1 MYVAKLLQQ
10 HRSASGSSTPGRANS
25 FASRTTSH
33 TLGRKT
39 STDSY
44 GSYSA
49 AEKKT
54 FSPPPP
60 QSHAVS
66 APPPYT
72 APAAGVA
79 TTGTVGKKAPPPP
92 PPMKPKASY
101 NNVKYATAIFD
112 YEAQAEGDLSFRAG
126 DRIEIVEQTESA
138 EDWWTGRLNGVTG
151 VFPGNYTQVE

>member
-1 MYVAKLLQQ
+1 MLQQ
-10 HRSASGSSTPGRANS
+10 HRSASGSGAPGRANS
-25 FASRTTSH
+25 IASRTTSH
-33 TLGRKT
+33 TLDRKA

-54 FSPPPP
+54 FSP

-72 APAAGVA
+72 APAVGN
-79 TTGTVGKKAPPPP
+79 GTNSTAGKKAPPPP
-92 PPMKPKASY
+92 PLKPKPSY

-112 YEAQAEGDLSFRAG
+112 YEAQAEGDLSFHAG
-126 DRIEIVEQTESA
+126 DRIEIIEQTESA

>member
-10 HRSASGSSTPGRANS
+10 HRSASGSSAPGRANS
-25 FASRTTSH
+25 FASRTTSR
-33 TLGRKT
+33 TLDRKT

-54 FSPPPP
+54 FSPP
-60 QSHAVS
+60 QSHGVS

-79 TTGTVGKKAPPPP
+79 TTSTVSKKAPPPP

-112 YEAQAEGDLSFRAG
+112 YEAQAEGDLSFHAG

-138 EDWWTGRLNGVTG
+138 EDWWTGRLDGVTG